1 MNIDNSLNK
10 GVPINYP
17 VLIEPTDLIAIAS
30 NQKKMTSILENSTF
44 AYLEFISRQAKSL
57 ISLDFYGTLA
67 IVHDFE
73 DLKGKIVFSDL
84 GFYKTLDKT
93 LNTNI
98 RVNDYE
104 ELLDTCDMV
113 RQFLER
119 IEILKQVK
127 TPNELKRKF
136 PNIYQKYLETVQDNY
151 NLTKR
156 IIEPLNKLSLRDR
169 TLKLITLNKELRK
182 HSLYDTVTM
191 EALIEDTKKFSFGRF
206 IEQMGSCLTNLVNNK
221 DKIMVYINNNP
232 IDFNDLNQ
240 KDIDNLELYFAYQH
254 LRQAKL
260 FTGIYRQE
268 YLYYVSN
275 YFINKK
281 DILEKDI
288 RIVIGSKSK
297 DIQNGLLV
305 MKDNSTSEEVII
317 TPKIL
322 YDMYTKLL
330 VDNPDLKMIDLSS
343 FNFEGMNLDE
353 VSAFMMAYL
362 KDLGANW
369 DFLEPNSQVE
379 EDITKKT
386 KGSSNG
392 FCVKGEE
399 AREEKLLKLFM
410 TKKQLYESTN
420 PLYRIKGKNT
430 FEGYIGYIYAN
441 GRVILDRFYD
451 KQNDSNLALGH
462 AVYAMNMQEFYE
474 LSKLSKTE
482 IIRNNLCRRYVH
494 RGNWAKKILE
504 NEIELKT
511 GEIPTITVRKL
522 IKDGS
527 LKVE

>member
-1 MNIDNSLNK
+1 M
-10 GVPINYP
+10 
-17 VLIEPTDLIAIAS
+17 
-30 NQKKMTSILENSTF
+30 
-44 AYLEFISRQAKSL
+44 
-57 ISLDFYGTLA
+57 
-67 IVHDFE
+67 E
-73 DLKGKIVFSDL
+73 D
-84 GFYKTLDKT
+84 
-93 LNTNI
+93 
-98 RVNDYE
+98 
-104 ELLDTCDMV
+104 
-113 RQFLER
+113 
-119 IEILKQVK
+119 
-127 TPNELKRKF
+127 
-136 PNIYQKYLETVQDNY
+136 
-151 NLTKR
+151 
-156 IIEPLNKLSLRDR
+156 
-169 TLKLITLNKELRK
+169 
-182 HSLYDTVTM
+182 
-191 EALIEDTKKFSFGRF
+191 LIEDTKKFSFERF
-206 IEQMGSCLTNLVNNK
+206 IEQMVSCLTNLVNNK
-221 DKIMVYINNNP
+221 DKIIAYINNNP

-254 LRQAKL
+254 LKQAKL

-305 MKDNSTSEEVII
+305 MKDNSTSKEVII

-330 VDNPDLKMIDLSS
+330 VDNPNLKMIDLSS

-379 EDITKKT
+379 EDITRKT
-386 KGSSNG
+386 KRSSNG
-392 FCVKGEE
+392 FSIIGKKED
-399 AREEKLLKLFM
+399 EEKLLKLFM

-430 FEGYIGYIYAN
+430 FAGYIAYIYAN

-504 NEIELKT
+504 NEIELET

>member
-1 MNIDNSLNK
+1 
-10 GVPINYP
+10 
-17 VLIEPTDLIAIAS
+17 
-30 NQKKMTSILENSTF
+30 
-44 AYLEFISRQAKSL
+44 
-57 ISLDFYGTLA
+57 
-67 IVHDFE
+67 
-73 DLKGKIVFSDL
+73 
-84 GFYKTLDKT
+84 
-93 LNTNI
+93 
-98 RVNDYE
+98 
-104 ELLDTCDMV
+104 MV
-113 RQFLER
+113 
-119 IEILKQVK
+119 
-127 TPNELKRKF
+127 
-136 PNIYQKYLETVQDNY
+136 
-151 NLTKR
+151 
-156 IIEPLNKLSLRDR
+156 
-169 TLKLITLNKELRK
+169 
-182 HSLYDTVTM
+182 
-191 EALIEDTKKFSFGRF
+191 
-206 IEQMGSCLTNLVNNK
+206 SCLTNLVNNK
-221 DKIMVYINNNP
+221 DKIIAYINNNP

-240 KDIDNLELYFAYQH
+240 KDIDNLELYFAYQQ
-254 LRQAKL
+254 LKQAKL

-305 MKDNSTSEEVII
+305 MKDNSTSKEVII

-330 VDNPDLKMIDLSS
+330 VDNPNLKMIDLSS

-379 EDITKKT
+379 EDITRKT
-386 KGSSNG
+386 KGSS
-392 FCVKGEE
+392 KGLSIIGKKED
-399 AREEKLLKLFM
+399 EEKLLKLFM

-430 FEGYIGYIYAN
+430 FAGYIGYIYAN

-482 IIRNNLCRRYVH
+482 IIRNNLCSRYVH
-494 RGNWAKKILE
+494 RGNWKK
-504 NEIELKT
+504 
-511 GEIPTITVRKL
+511 RF
-522 IKDGS
+522 
-527 LKVE
+527 

>member
-10 GVPINYP
+10 GVPINFP
-17 VLIEPTDLIAIAS
+17 VLIEPTDLIAIVS
-30 NQKKMTSILENSTF
+30 NQKKMTSILEKSTF

-73 DLKGKIVFSDL
+73 DLKGKIIFSDL

-98 RVNDYE
+98 TVNDYE
-104 ELLDTCDMV
+104 ELLDTSDMV

-119 IEILKQVK
+119 TEILKQVK

-136 PNIYQKYLETVQDNY
+136 PNIYQKYLKTVQDNY
-151 NLTKR
+151 NLTKG

-182 HSLYDTVTM
+182 YSLYDAVTM
-191 EALIEDTKKFSFGRF
+191 EDLIEDTKKFSFERF
-206 IEQMGSCLTNLVNNK
+206 IEQMVSCLTNLVNNK
-221 DKIMVYINNNP
+221 DKIIAYINNNP

-254 LRQAKL
+254 LKQAKL

-305 MKDNSTSEEVII
+305 MKDNSTSKEVII

-330 VDNPDLKMIDLSS
+330 VDNPNLKM
-343 FNFEGMNLDE
+343 
-353 VSAFMMAYL
+353 V
-362 KDLGANW
+362 
-369 DFLEPNSQVE
+369 
-379 EDITKKT
+379 
-386 KGSSNG
+386 
-392 FCVKGEE
+392 
-399 AREEKLLKLFM
+399 
-410 TKKQLYESTN
+410 
-420 PLYRIKGKNT
+420 
-430 FEGYIGYIYAN
+430 
-441 GRVILDRFYD
+441 
-451 KQNDSNLALGH
+451 
-462 AVYAMNMQEFYE
+462 
-474 LSKLSKTE
+474 
-482 IIRNNLCRRYVH
+482 
-494 RGNWAKKILE
+494 
-504 NEIELKT
+504 
-511 GEIPTITVRKL
+511 TVQTR
-522 IKDGS
+522 
-527 LKVE
+527 